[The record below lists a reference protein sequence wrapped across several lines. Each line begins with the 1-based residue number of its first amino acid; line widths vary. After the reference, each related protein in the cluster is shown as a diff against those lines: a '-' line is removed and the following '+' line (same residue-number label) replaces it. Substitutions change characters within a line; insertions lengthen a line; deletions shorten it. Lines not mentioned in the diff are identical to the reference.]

1 MGQLTRG
8 NVIAALS
15 GLVLVV
21 VMFMSW
27 FDLSSVGGRDFSAAA
42 YRAGLD
48 TTENAWQAFQFTD
61 VILFLAAL
69 AAIAA
74 AVISAGGNEARAPF
88 PPEALAFGLG
98 LLSSL
103 LVLYRILNPV
113 LDAGR
118 KLGLF
123 LGFLASAGIAAGSLM
138 AMREGAPERT
148 RRRPPPRRAL

>member
-1 MGQLTRG
+1 MSELTRG

-15 GLVLVV
+15 GLLLVL

-48 TTENAWQAFQFTD
+48 TTENAWQAFQFID
-61 VILFLAAL
+61 VVLFLAAL

-74 AVISAGGNEARAPF
+74 AVISAGDNSARAPF

-98 LLSSL
+98 VLSTLLI
-103 LVLYRILNPV
+103 LYRILNPV

-123 LGFLASAGIAAGSLM
+123 LGFLASAGIAVGSWM
-138 AMREGAPERT
+138 AMQETSAVGAR
-148 RRRPPPRRAL
+148 RRRPPRRV

>member
-27 FDLSSVGGRDFSAAA
+27 FETGGGSTTAVIV
-42 YRAGLD
+42 GLD

-69 AAIAA
+69 AAIGA
-74 AVISAGGNEARAPF
+74 AVISAGGNSARAPF
-88 PPEALAFGLG
+88 PPETLAFGLG
-98 LLSSL
+98 LLSTL

-123 LGFLASAGIAAGSLM
+123 LGFLTSAGIAAGSWM
-138 AMREGAPERT
+138 ALQEGAAEPRT
-148 RRRPPPRRAL
+148 RRRPPP